1 VLPVTRLLAGVS
13 ASAADTTVVV
23 PQAQETTAANTVAA
37 LPRSELL
44 HSGVGH
50 YLGEVGLLPSR

>member
-13 ASAADTTVVV
+13 ASAADKTVVG

-37 LPRSELL
+37 LPRPDLL
-44 HSGVGH
+44 HPGVAR
-50 YLGEVGLLPSR
+50 YVREVGLRPSR